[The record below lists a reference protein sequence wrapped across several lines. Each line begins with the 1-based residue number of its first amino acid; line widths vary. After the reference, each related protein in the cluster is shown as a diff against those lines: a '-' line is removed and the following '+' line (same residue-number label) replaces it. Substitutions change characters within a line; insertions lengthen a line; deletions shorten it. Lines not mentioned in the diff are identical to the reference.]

1 MRKARKESL
10 VFVGVTNILFAGTM
24 NGGMKNRKC
33 GLPLKSD
40 DKSLNSILT

>member
-1 MRKARKESL
+1 MMDSL
-10 VFVGVTNILFAGTM
+10 VFVGVTNILSVETM

-40 DKSLNSILT
+40 GKSLNIIMT